1 MSKKAVNS
9 LKIQP
14 ITDRI
19 WVKPIGKKTVLDSG
33 IHLPEAYVT
42 GAKGMGKATGEGVVY
57 AVGPDV
63 TELRRGQHIFF
74 SDFTGME
81 IEVEEQYFLVM
92 KEDEVMAVCG

>member
-1 MSKKAVNS
+1 MTKKAVNS

-19 WVKPIGKKTVLDSG
+19 WVKPIGKKTVLESG

-81 IEVEEQYFLVM
+81 I
-92 KEDEVMAVCG
+92 

>member
-1 MSKKAVNS
+1 MTKKAVNS

-33 IHLPEAYVT
+33 IHLPEAYVS

-92 KEDEVMAVCG
+92 KYLLYRVT

>member
-1 MSKKAVNS
+1 M
-9 LKIQP
+9 
-14 ITDRI
+14 
-19 WVKPIGKKTVLDSG
+19 KPIGKKTVLDSG

-92 KEDEVMAVCG
+92 KEDEVMAVCQ